1 LTQEARATGLIND
14 KPGCQLAF
22 MRSAQIDKSAQRR
35 KVTNMD
41 AAEISRAVATWTG
54 WGRTTSPTRND
65 AVVVEEFGA
74 ARGTKLLALLRTLEE
89 DFYTSNARIEAP
101 DLASMGRQSSKEF
114 RQRHPEL
121 EAEVATAFAW
131 CYTFDFK

>member
-1 LTQEARATGLIND
+1 
-14 KPGCQLAF
+14 
-22 MRSAQIDKSAQRR
+22 
-35 KVTNMD
+35 MD
-41 AAEISRAVATWTG
+41 ATEISRAAATWTG
-54 WGRTTSPTRND
+54 WGHTTWPTRDD
-65 AVVVEEFGA
+65 AAVVEEFGA
-74 ARGTKLLALLRTLEE
+74 ARGTELLALLRSLEE
-89 DFYTSNARIEAP
+89 DFYTSDARIEAP